1 MKINAV
7 LISSHPLLWR
17 GLGRLLNMILSAML
31 VFSSTAFAQNE
42 TKPKQNKQYNLEQAT
57 SERAQLH
64 TVAFS
69 GLAFMTG
76 NFGADTF
83 FPPGKVADFFGF
95 QYMRDNDK
103 NEKGHNTDFL
113 TRIANNVIAI
123 LTPDQLQQLKDLA
136 NTQAPVY
143 DAFAMKRMVLI
154 KAFRTSLETGKELNK
169 SEIIKFGADLY
180 ALDANLSYNRAVVVG
195 NVIKAL
201 SAEQKTALAKLQF
214 GNSASWPILP
224 ENLDKRS
231 LSHRAHVAV
240 MTYASE
246 LFSWYAGSVE
256 ADVYFC
262 PERHGTYFGGFY
274 MKDFPAMG
282 NHDYSISTALTG
294 DAGRD
299 FIATLNATQDESL
312 SETMRKQAPLLSEIV
327 KIREV
332 VSIELRKAMAN
343 EKPDK
348 ETVYSFIKRYGELDA
363 EMSYYEVN
371 AFSLIYKTLTD
382 SQKQKLIQIRNQSVL
397 PKGVYVYSD
406 PIDSPEVLEC
416 GSLIK

>member
-1 MKINAV
+1 MKKIIS
-7 LISSHPLLWR
+7 LICTLC
-17 GLGRLLNMILSAML
+17 L
-31 VFSSTAFAQNE
+31 VCQFVAGQQNQR
-42 TKPKQNKQYNLEQAT
+42 KRHDIVQAT

-103 NEKGHNTDFL
+103 NKKGHNTDFL

-123 LTPDQLQQLKDLA
+123 LTPDQLQKLKELA
-136 NTQAPVY
+136 EKQAPVY
-143 DAFAMKRMVLI
+143 DAYANKRMLLI
-154 KAFRTSLETGKELNK
+154 KAFRTALETNIQLNRE
-169 SEIIKFGADLY
+169 SVIKFGVELY
-180 ALDANLSYNRAVVVG
+180 ALDADLSYNRAIVVG
-195 NVIKAL
+195 SVIN
-201 SAEQKTALAKLQF
+201 SFSTEQKSTLAKLQF
-214 GNSASWPILP
+214 DNSASWPIIP

-231 LSHRAHVAV
+231 LSHRAHVCV

-256 ADVYFC
+256 TDVYFC

-299 FIATLNATQDESL
+299 FISTLSATQAESL
-312 SETMRKQAPLLSEIV
+312 FETMRNQTPLLSEIV
-327 KIREV
+327 KIRET
-332 VSIELRKAMAN
+332 VSTELRKAMKN
-343 EKPDK
+343 EKLDK
-348 ETVYSFIKRYGELDA
+348 EMIYSKIKRYGELDV
-363 EMSYYEVN
+363 EMSYYEAN
-371 AFSLIYKTLTD
+371 SFSTIYKTLTD
-382 SQKQKLIQIRNQSVL
+382 SQKQKLVQIRNQNQL
-397 PKGVYVYSD
+397 PRGAYIYSD
-406 PIDSPEVLEC
+406 PIDLPENLNC
-416 GSLIK
+416 SSLLKF

>member
-1 MKINAV
+1 MKRVISH
-7 LISSHPLLWR
+7 LIL
-17 GLGRLLNMILSAML
+17 ATML

-42 TKPKQNKQYNLEQAT
+42 PKPRQNKQYNLEQAT

-154 KAFRTSLETGKELNK
+154 KAFRTSMETGKELNK
-169 SEIIKFGADLY
+169 PEILKFGADLY
-180 ALDANLSYNRAVVVG
+180 ALDADLSYNRAVVVG
-195 NVIKAL
+195 NVINAL
-201 SAEQKTALAKLQF
+201 SAKQKASFANLQF

-231 LSHRAHVAV
+231 LSHRAHVAL

-246 LFSWYAGSVE
+246 LFSWYTGSVE

-299 FIATLNATQDESL
+299 FIATLNATQAESL
-312 SETMRKQAPLLSEIV
+312 YETMRKQAPLLSEIV
-327 KIREV
+327 KIREA
-332 VSIELRKAMAN
+332 VSIELRKAMTI

-348 ETVYSFIKRYGELDA
+348 EKVFSLIKRYGELDA
-363 EMSYYEVN
+363 EMSYYEAN
-371 AFSLIYKTLTD
+371 SFSLIFKTLTD
-382 SQKQKLIQIRNQSVL
+382 SQKQKLIKIRNQSTF
-397 PKGVYVYSD
+397 PEGAYVYSD
-406 PIDSPEVLEC
+406 PIEMPENINAGFL
-416 GSLIK
+416 LK

>member
-1 MKINAV
+1 MKKLSFI
-7 LISSHPLLWR
+7 LLVCLFYK
-17 GLGRLLNMILSAML
+17 GLL
-31 VFSSTAFAQNE
+31 FAQNPE
-42 TKPKQNKQYNLEQAT
+42 KPLRTEHKEYKLEQAI

-76 NFGADTF
+76 NLGADTF

-95 QYMRDNDK
+95 QFMRDNDK

-123 LTPDQLQQLKDLA
+123 LTPEQLQKLKDLA
-136 NTQAPVY
+136 EKQSAVY
-143 DAFAMKRMVLI
+143 DAFAMKRFRLI
-154 KAFRTSLETGKELNK
+154 KAFRRSLETGKELK
-169 SEIIKFGADLY
+169 KAEIIKFGADLY
-180 ALDANLSYNRAVVVG
+180 ALDADLSYNRAVVVG
-195 NVIKAL
+195 SVINSFSK
-201 SAEQKTALAKLQF
+201 EQKAALAKLQF
-214 GNSASWPILP
+214 NNSDSWPIIP
-224 ENLDKRS
+224 ENFDKRS

-246 LFSWYAGSVE
+246 LFSWMAGSLE

-299 FIATLNATQDESL
+299 FIASLNADQAEFL
-312 SETMRKQAPLLSEIV
+312 YETMRKQAPLLAEIV
-327 KIREV
+327 EIRQS
-332 VSIELRKAMAN
+332 VSIELRKAMKN

-348 ETVYSFIKRYGELDA
+348 EKLYSLIKHYGELDV
-363 EMSYYEVN
+363 EMSYYESN
-371 AFSLIYKTLTD
+371 AFSAIYKTLTGA
-382 SQKQKLIQIRNQSVL
+382 QKQKFIQIRNQSVL
-397 PKGVYVYSD
+397 PKGAYLYSD
-406 PIDSPEVLEC
+406 PIDLPEEINFTYLMN
-416 GSLIK
+416 

>member
-1 MKINAV
+1 MNKLSFI
-7 LISSHPLLWR
+7 LIFSLVSTV
-17 GLGRLLNMILSAML
+17 IL
-31 VFSSTAFAQNE
+31 FAQNLQ
-42 TKPKQNKQYNLEQAT
+42 KPRRAEYKAYNLQQAT

-95 QYMRDNDK
+95 QFMRDIDK

-113 TRIANNVIAI
+113 TRIANNVLAI
-123 LTPDQLQQLKDLA
+123 LTPDQLQKLKDLA
-136 NTQAPVY
+136 NEQAAVY
-143 DAFAMKRMVLI
+143 DAFAAKRMVLI
-154 KAFRTSLETGKELNK
+154 KAFRTSLETTRELNK
-169 SEIIKFGADLY
+169 GEVIKFGAELY
-180 ALDANLSYNRAVVVG
+180 VLDAELSYKRALDVG
-195 NVIKAL
+195 NVINSF
-201 SAEQKTALAKLQF
+201 SAEQKASLTKLQF
-214 GNSASWPILP
+214 DNSESWPIIP

-231 LSHRAHVAV
+231 MSHRAHVAV

-294 DAGRD
+294 DAGHD
-299 FIATLNATQDESL
+299 FISALTETQAEFLYDA
-312 SETMRKQAPLLSEIV
+312 MRKQVPLLSEIV
-327 KIREV
+327 KIRES
-332 VSIELRKAMAN
+332 VSPELRKAMKN
-343 EKPDK
+343 KKPDK
-348 ETVYSFIKRYGELDA
+348 DKVFTLIKRYGELDA
-363 EMSYYEVN
+363 EMSYYEAM
-371 AFSLIYKTLTD
+371 AFSAIYKSLSE
-382 SQKQKLIQIRNQSVL
+382 SQKQKLIQIRNQNIL
-397 PKGVYVYSD
+397 PKGVYIYSD
-406 PIDSPEVLEC
+406 NVEMTANLSFGYL
-416 GSLIK
+416 LK

>member
-1 MKINAV
+1 MKRSIFV
-7 LISSHPLLWR
+7 TVICLLGVSILI
-17 GLGRLLNMILSAML
+17 
-31 VFSSTAFAQNE
+31 AQNPR
-42 TKPKQNKQYNLEQAT
+42 KPRQKDSNEKQYNIEQAT

-123 LTPDQLQQLKDLA
+123 LTPEQLQQLKDLA
-136 NTQAPVY
+136 DKQAPVY

-154 KAFRTSLETGKELNK
+154 KAFRTALETGKELNK
-169 SEIIKFGADLY
+169 AEVIKFGVDLY
-180 ALDANLSYNRAVVVG
+180 ALDADLSYNRAVVVG
-195 NVIKAL
+195 SAINSL
-201 SAEQKTALAKLQF
+201 SAEQKAALAKLQF
-214 GNSASWPILP
+214 DNSSTWPVIP

-231 LSHRAHVAV
+231 LSHRAHVCV
-240 MTYASE
+240 MTYVSE

-294 DAGRD
+294 DSGRD
-299 FIATLNATQDESL
+299 FVSTLTLAQSADL
-312 SETMRKQAPLLSEIV
+312 SETMSKQAPLLKEIV
-327 KIREV
+327 KTREL
-332 VSIELRKAMAN
+332 VSVELRKAMKN
-343 EKPDK
+343 ETPDK
-348 ETVYSFIKRYGELDA
+348 EKVFSWIKRYGELDA
-363 EMSYYEVN
+363 EMSYYEATTFAN
-371 AFSLIYKTLTD
+371 IYKSL
-382 SQKQKLIQIRNQSVL
+382 SAVQKQKLIQIRNQPVL
-397 PKGVYVYSD
+397 PTGAYLYSD
-406 PIDSPEVLEC
+406 PVDLDKDIDCNFL
-416 GSLIK
+416 LK

>member
-1 MKINAV
+1 M
-7 LISSHPLLWR
+7 
-17 GLGRLLNMILSAML
+17 
-31 VFSSTAFAQNE
+31 AQN
-42 TKPKQNKQYNLEQAT
+42 TRKPRQKDANEKQYNITQAT
-57 SERAQLH
+57 ADGAQLH

-123 LTPDQLQQLKDLA
+123 LTPEQLQKLKDLA
-136 NTQAPVY
+136 DKQAPVY

-154 KAFRTSLETGKELNK
+154 KAFRTAMETGKELNK

-180 ALDANLSYNRAVVVG
+180 AFDADLSYNRAVVVG
-195 NVIKAL
+195 SIINSL
-201 SAEQKTALAKLQF
+201 STEQKAALAKLQF
-214 GNSASWPILP
+214 DNSSTWPIIP

-231 LSHRAHVAV
+231 LSHRAHVCV

-282 NHDYSISTALTG
+282 NHDYSISTTLTG
-294 DAGRD
+294 DSGRD
-299 FIATLNATQDESL
+299 FISTLTSAQSADL
-312 SETMRKQAPLLSEIV
+312 SETMAKQAPLLKEIV
-327 KIREV
+327 KTREL
-332 VSIELRKAMAN
+332 VSVELRKAMKN
-343 EKPDK
+343 ETPDK
-348 ETVYSFIKRYGELDA
+348 EKVLSWIKRYGELDA
-363 EMSYYEVN
+363 EMSYYEATTFAN
-371 AFSLIYKTLTD
+371 IYKSL
-382 SQKQKLIQIRNQSVL
+382 SAVQKQKLIQIRNQPVL
-397 PKGVYVYSD
+397 PTGAYLYSD
-406 PIDSPEVLEC
+406 PIAVPEILDYS
-416 GSLIK
+416 SLLK

>member
-1 MKINAV
+1 MKRVISY
-7 LISSHPLLWR
+7 LILT
-17 GLGRLLNMILSAML
+17 AML
-31 VFSSTAFAQNE
+31 VFSSTTFAQNE
-42 TKPKQNKQYNLEQAT
+42 PKQNKQYNLEQAT

-103 NEKGHNTDFL
+103 NDKGHNTYFL

-123 LTPDQLQQLKDLA
+123 LSPEQLQKLKDLA

-154 KAFRTSLETGKELNK
+154 KAFRTCLETGKELNK
-169 SEIIKFGADLY
+169 AEIIKFGADLY
-180 ALDANLSYNRAVVVG
+180 ALDADLSYNRAMVVG
-195 NVIKAL
+195 HVIKAL
-201 SAEQKTALAKLQF
+201 SAEQKAALGKLQF
-214 GNSASWPILP
+214 DNSNSWPILP

-299 FIATLNATQDESL
+299 FITTLNATQAESL
-312 SETMRKQAPLLSEIV
+312 YETMRKQAPLLSEIV
-327 KIREV
+327 KIREA
-332 VSIELRKAMAN
+332 VSIELRKAMTN
-343 EKPDK
+343 EKPNK
-348 ETVYSFIKRYGELDA
+348 ENVFSLIKRYGELDV
-363 EMSYYEVN
+363 EMSYYEAN
-371 AFSLIYKTLTD
+371 SFSVIYKTLTEI
-382 SQKQKLIQIRNQSVL
+382 QKQKLIQIRNQNVL
-397 PKGVYVYSD
+397 PKGVYLYSD
-406 PIDSPEVLEC
+406 PVDFTSALGDSYL
-416 GSLIK
+416 LK

>member
-1 MKINAV
+1 MKRVISY
-7 LISSHPLLWR
+7 LILA
-17 GLGRLLNMILSAML
+17 AML
-31 VFSSTAFAQNE
+31 FFSSTAFAQN
-42 TKPKQNKQYNLEQAT
+42 KPKQNKQYNLEQAT

-123 LTPDQLQQLKDLA
+123 LSPDQLQKLKDLA

-143 DAFAMKRMVLI
+143 DAFAMKRMALI
-154 KAFRTSLETGKELNK
+154 KAFRTCMETGKELNK
-169 SEIIKFGADLY
+169 SEILKFGADLY
-180 ALDANLSYNRAVVVG
+180 ALDANLSYNRALVVG
-195 NVIKAL
+195 NVIKTL
-201 SAEQKTALAKLQF
+201 STEQKAELAKLQF
-214 GNSASWPILP
+214 DNSNSWPILP

-299 FIATLNATQDESL
+299 FIATLNATQAESL
-312 SETMRKQAPLLSEIV
+312 YETMRKQAPLLSEIV
-327 KIREV
+327 KIREA
-332 VSIELRKAMAN
+332 VSIELRKALAN
-343 EKPDK
+343 EIPDK
-348 ETVYSFIKRYGELDA
+348 EKVFSLIKRYGELDV
-363 EMSYYEVN
+363 EMSYYEAN
-371 AFSLIYKTLTD
+371 SFSVIYKTLTEI
-382 SQKQKLIQIRNQSVL
+382 QKQKLIQIRNQSVL
-397 PKGVYVYSD
+397 PNGTYVYSD
-406 PIDSPEVLEC
+406 PVDLPDDLNCEFLLE
-416 GSLIK
+416 K

>member
-1 MKINAV
+1 MKKIIS
-7 LISSHPLLWR
+7 LICTLC
-17 GLGRLLNMILSAML
+17 L
-31 VFSSTAFAQNE
+31 VCQFVASQQNQR
-42 TKPKQNKQYNLEQAT
+42 KRHDIEQAT

-123 LTPDQLQQLKDLA
+123 LTPNQLQQLKDLA
-136 NTQAPVY
+136 NTQAPIY

-154 KAFRTSLETGKELNK
+154 KAFRICLETGKELNK
-169 SEIIKFGADLY
+169 AEIIKFGAELY
-180 ALDANLSYNRAVVVG
+180 ALDADLTYNRAVVVA
-195 NVIKAL
+195 NVINSFSIDQKA
-201 SAEQKTALAKLQF
+201 ALAKLQF
-214 GNSASWPILP
+214 DNSASWPILP

-231 LSHRAHVAV
+231 MSHRAHVAV

-282 NHDYSISTALTG
+282 NRNYSISTSLTG
-294 DAGRD
+294 DSGRD
-299 FIATLNATQDESL
+299 FIETLN
-312 SETMRKQAPLLSEIV
+312 SEQEELLTGALASQKPLLNEIV
-327 KIREV
+327 SVRQLICQ
-332 VSIELRKAMAN
+332 ELRKALKPA
-343 EKPDK
+343 KPDK
-348 ETVYSFIKRYGELDA
+348 EMLYNQIKRYGELDA
-363 EMSYYEVN
+363 EMSYYEAT
-371 AFSLIYKTLTD
+371 AFSVIFKSLTQDQKDRLYKL
-382 SQKQKLIQIRNQSVL
+382 RNQYVF
-397 PKGVYVYSD
+397 PKGAYIYSD
-406 PIDSPEVLEC
+406 PVEQPEKLDC
-416 GSLIK
+416 SYLLK

>member
-1 MKINAV
+1 MKRVISN
-7 LISSHPLLWR
+7 LI
-17 GLGRLLNMILSAML
+17 LGAML
-31 VFSSTAFAQNE
+31 FFSSTAFAQNE
-42 TKPKQNKQYNLEQAT
+42 PRPRQNKQYNMEQAT

-64 TVAFS
+64 TVAFN

-95 QYMRDNDK
+95 QFMRDNDK

-123 LTPDQLQQLKDLA
+123 LTPNQLLQLKDLA

-143 DAFAMKRMVLI
+143 NAFALKRMVLI

-169 SEIIKFGADLY
+169 AEIIKFGAELY
-180 ALDANLSYNRAVVVG
+180 ALDADLSYNRAVVVG
-195 NVIKAL
+195 SVIN
-201 SAEQKTALAKLQF
+201 SFSTEQKSALAKLQF
-214 GNSASWPILP
+214 NNSDSWPILP
-224 ENLDKRS
+224 ENLDKKS
-231 LSHRAHVAV
+231 LMHRAHVCV

-299 FIATLNATQDESL
+299 FIATLNATQAESL
-312 SETMRKQAPLLSEIV
+312 YETMRKQAPLLSEIV
-327 KIREV
+327 KIREA
-332 VSIELRKAMAN
+332 VSFELRKTMTN

-348 ETVYSFIKRYGELDA
+348 ETVYSLIKRYGELDS
-363 EMSYYEVN
+363 EMSYYEAN
-371 AFSLIYKTLTD
+371 AFSAIYKTLTE

-397 PKGVYVYSD
+397 PKGAYIYSD
-406 PIDSPEVLEC
+406 PVDLPENLKFDY
-416 GSLIK
+416 LMK

>member
-1 MKINAV
+1 MKKLSFILTACC
-7 LISSHPLLWR
+7 LIV
-17 GLGRLLNMILSAML
+17 NIL
-31 VFSSTAFAQNE
+31 FAQNPQ
-42 TKPKQNKQYNLEQAT
+42 KPRRAEHKEYNLEQAT

-95 QYMRDNDK
+95 QFMRDNDK

-123 LTPDQLQQLKDLA
+123 LSPEQLRKLKELA
-136 NTQAPVY
+136 DKQAEVY
-143 DAFAMKRMVLI
+143 DAFAMKRMILI
-154 KAFRTSLETGKELNK
+154 KAFRSALETGKELNK
-169 SEIIKFGADLY
+169 AEILKFGAELY
-180 ALDANLSYNRAVVVG
+180 TLDADLSYNRAVVVG
-195 NVIKAL
+195 NVIN
-201 SAEQKTALAKLQF
+201 SFSTEQKNAFAKLQF
-214 GNSASWPILP
+214 SNSDSWPIIP

-231 LSHRAHVAV
+231 LSHRAHVCV

-299 FIATLNATQDESL
+299 FIATLNSVQAEL
-312 SETMRKQAPLLSEIV
+312 LYETMRKQAPLLSEIV
-327 KIREV
+327 KIREA
-332 VSIELRKAMAN
+332 VSNELRKAMKN
-343 EKPDK
+343 VPLDK
-348 ETVYSFIKRYGELDA
+348 QKIYSLIKRYGELDV
-363 EMSYYEVN
+363 EMSYYETN
-371 AFSLIYKTLTD
+371 AFSAIYKTLSDT
-382 SQKQKLIQIRNQSVL
+382 QMQKLIKIRNQSVL
-397 PKGVYVYSD
+397 PKVAYMFSD
-406 PIDSPEVLEC
+406 PIDLPE
-416 GSLIK
+416 SLKFDYLMK

>member
-1 MKINAV
+1 MKRVI
-7 LISSHPLLWR
+7 
-17 GLGRLLNMILSAML
+17 LNMILAAML
-31 VFSSTAFAQNE
+31 VFSSTTFAQNE
-42 TKPKQNKQYNLEQAT
+42 SKPKQNKQYNLEQAT

-95 QYMRDNDK
+95 QFMRDNDK

-123 LTPDQLQQLKDLA
+123 LTPDQLQKLKDLA
-136 NTQAPVY
+136 DKQAPVY

-154 KAFRTSLETGKELNK
+154 KAFRTCLETEKELNK
-169 SEIIKFGADLY
+169 SEIIKFGSELY
-180 ALDANLSYNRAVVVG
+180 ALDADLSYNRAVVVG
-195 NVIKAL
+195 SVIN
-201 SAEQKTALAKLQF
+201 SFNAEQKAALAKLQF
-214 GNSASWPILP
+214 NNSDTWPILP

-231 LSHRAHVAV
+231 MSHRAHVAV

-299 FIATLNATQDESL
+299 LIATLNTTQAESL
-312 SETMRKQAPLLSEIV
+312 FETMRKQAPLLSEIV
-327 KIREV
+327 KIREA
-332 VSIELRKAMAN
+332 VSTELRKAITN
-343 EKPDK
+343 EKPNK
-348 ETVYSFIKRYGELDA
+348 ETVYSLIKRYGELDA
-363 EMSYYEVN
+363 EMSYYE
-371 AFSLIYKTLTD
+371 AISFSLIYKTLTN
-382 SQKQKLIQIRNQSVL
+382 SQKQKLIQIRNQGLL
-397 PKGVYVYSD
+397 PQGAYVYSD
-406 PIDSPEVLEC
+406 PIDLPI
-416 GSLIK
+416 SLKFDYLLK

>member
-1 MKINAV
+1 MKRSILFSAIY
-7 LISSHPLLWR
+7 LISSMLL
-17 GLGRLLNMILSAML
+17 M
-31 VFSSTAFAQNE
+31 AQN
-42 TKPKQNKQYNLEQAT
+42 TRKPRQKDSNEKQYNITQAMADG
-57 SERAQLH
+57 AQLH

-123 LTPDQLQQLKDLA
+123 LSPAQLQQLKDLA
-136 NTQAPVY
+136 NTQSPVY
-143 DAFAMKRMVLI
+143 DVFAMKRMVLI
-154 KAFRTSLETGKELNK
+154 KAFRTALETGKELNK
-169 SEIIKFGADLY
+169 AEVIKFGADLY
-180 ALDANLSYNRAVVVG
+180 ALDAELSYNRAVVVG
-195 NVIKAL
+195 NVIHSLSSDQKA
-201 SAEQKTALAKLQF
+201 ALAKLQF
-214 GNSASWPILP
+214 NNSDSWPIIP

-231 LSHRAHVAV
+231 LSHRAHVGV

-294 DAGRD
+294 DSGRD
-299 FIATLNATQDESL
+299 FVSTLTSAQSADL
-312 SETMRKQAPLLSEIV
+312 SETMSKQTPLLKEIV
-327 KIREV
+327 KIREL
-332 VSIELRKAMAN
+332 VSVELRKAMKN
-343 EKPDK
+343 ETPDK
-348 ETVYSFIKRYGELDA
+348 EKVFSWIKRYGELDA
-363 EMSYYEVN
+363 EMSYYEATTFAN
-371 AFSLIYKTLTD
+371 IYKSL
-382 SQKQKLIQIRNQSVL
+382 SVVQKQKLIQIRNQSVL
-397 PKGVYVYSD
+397 PTGAYLYSD
-406 PIDSPEVLEC
+406 PVELPSALGNDYL
-416 GSLIK
+416 LK